1 MKKFSF
7 GNICPNRLVNGGAWI
22 PMQVCL
28 APGLSSLLQWSINT
42 HTVELQDVWFQSYQT
57 TDFRLMCAFQQMGG
71 KMLTIFQAFFF
82 SQSMLYQGAFYS
94 HSKCKGA
101 IWGFS
106 KQYRKYWTDLPAK
119 SDEKEKDAGTKEES
133 QGQPRASAAGSV
145 QYQET
150 LKAGIT
156 PLLIH
161 NVTELQP
168 QWFWEKRIS
177 RILQL

>member
-1 MKKFSF
+1 MIKKCNLSLFS
-7 GNICPNRLVNGGAWI
+7 
-22 PMQVCL
+22 
-28 APGLSSLLQWSINT
+28 LSHSNDQHLEFL
-42 HTVELQDVWFQSYQT
+42 
-57 TDFRLMCAFQQMGG
+57 
-71 KMLTIFQAFFF
+71 K
-82 SQSMLYQGAFYS
+82 GAFYS

-106 KQYRKYWTDLPAK
+106 KQYRKYLTDLPAK

-168 QWFWEKRIS
+168 QWF
-177 RILQL
+177 